1 MKVNTM
7 TQQNTQIDIEDY
19 IADSYLSN
27 SMGGGKAELLIDHPK
42 AVKNLFP
49 EEPEIPSI
57 AHAAVL
63 VRFRATS
70 WAARLKDK
78 KATRNAEID
87 SNASRG
93 VANLTKNLLGNCDEL
108 GAIHKYITNVRD
120 IHRSMSMTW
129 SDGGE
134 RLVPTLQYPKW
145 LETMTALQDEFYVLV
160 DNFMAVY
167 DWKIMDAQA
176 KLGDMFNPDEY
187 PSASDV
193 RAKFSFQLSYDM
205 LADGGNTGDWRLDL
219 PHEQMSELRDNARD
233 GYFKNIKGAMDSIWH
248 RTYETLTTLVRQ
260 LDVNEEGKGNKLYDS
275 VFDRAVEL
283 VAMMGTCNVTG
294 DSQMEAM
301 RRKLEDTLHGLN
313 LDQIKNSPT
322 LRENTRVELTAAIAA
337 LPSLDI

>member
-7 TQQNTQIDIEDY
+7 TQQNAQIDIEDY
-19 IADSYLSN
+19 IASSIHDELSSLN
-27 SMGGGKAELLIDHPK
+27 TAPQQKALLKLI
-42 AVKNLFP
+42 

-78 KATRNAEID
+78 KATRAAENAN
-87 SNASRG
+87 NASRG
-93 VANLTKNLLGNCDEL
+93 AANLTKNLLVDCDEL
-108 GAIHKYITNVRD
+108 RAIRLYISTVRD
-120 IHRSMSMTW
+120 IHRSMSMPW
-129 SDGGE
+129 GDDGE
-134 RLVPTLQYPKW
+134 RLVPTAQYPKY
-145 LETMTALQDEFYVLV
+145 LSKMTEYQDEFHILV

-167 DWKIMDAQA
+167 DWKIIDTQV
-176 KLGDMFNPDEY
+176 KLGAMFNRDEY
-187 PSASDV
+187 PSTIDV

-219 PHEQMSELRDNARD
+219 PHEQMSGLRNSARE
-233 GYFKNIKGAMDSIWH
+233 GYFNNIKGAMDSVWH
-248 RTYETLTTLVRQ
+248 RTHETMTTLVRQ
-260 LDVNEEGKGNKLYDS
+260 LDVNEEGKGNKLFDS

-301 RRKLEDTLHGLN
+301 RRKLEDTLHGLT
-313 LDQIKNSPT
+313 LPQIKNSPS
-322 LRENTRVELTAAIAA
+322 LREDTRSKLTAAIAA
-337 LPSLDI
+337 LPSLDM

>member
-7 TQQNTQIDIEDY
+7 TQQNAQIDIEDY
-19 IADSYLSN
+19 IASSIHDELSSLN
-27 SMGGGKAELLIDHPK
+27 TAPQQKALLKLI
-42 AVKNLFP
+42 

-78 KATRNAEID
+78 KATRAAENAN
-87 SNASRG
+87 NASRG
-93 VANLTKNLLGNCDEL
+93 AANLTKNLLVDCDEL
-108 GAIHKYITNVRD
+108 RAIRLYISTVRD
-120 IHRSMSMTW
+120 IHRSMSMPW
-129 SDGGE
+129 GDDGE
-134 RLVPTLQYPKW
+134 RLVPTAQYPKY
-145 LETMTALQDEFYVLV
+145 LSKMTEYQDEFHILV

-167 DWKIMDAQA
+167 DWKIIDTQV
-176 KLGDMFNPDEY
+176 KLGAMFNRDEY
-187 PSASDV
+187 PSTIDV

-219 PHEQMSELRDNARD
+219 PHEQMSGLRNSARE
-233 GYFKNIKGAMDSIWH
+233 GYFNNIKGAMDSVWH
-248 RTYETLTTLVRQ
+248 RTHETMTTLVRQ
-260 LDVNEEGKGNKLYDS
+260 LDVNEEGKGNKLFDS

-301 RRKLEDTLHGLN
+301 RRKLEDTLHDLT
-313 LDQIKNSPT
+313 LPQIKNSPT
-322 LRENTRVELTAAIAA
+322 LRETTRVELTAAIAA
-337 LPSLDI
+337 LPSLDM

>member
-7 TQQNTQIDIEDY
+7 TQQNAQIDIEDY

-108 GAIHKYITNVRD
+108 RAIHKYITNVRD

-145 LETMTALQDEFYVLV
+145 LETMTALQDEFHVLV

-176 KLGDMFNPDEY
+176 KLGDMFNRDEY

-205 LADGGNTGDWRLDL
+205 LSRWW
-219 PHEQMSELRDNARD
+219 Q
-233 GYFKNIKGAMDSIWH
+233 H
-248 RTYETLTTLVRQ
+248 R
-260 LDVNEEGKGNKLYDS
+260 
-275 VFDRAVEL
+275 
-283 VAMMGTCNVTG
+283 
-294 DSQMEAM
+294 
-301 RRKLEDTLHGLN
+301 
-313 LDQIKNSPT
+313 
-322 LRENTRVELTAAIAA
+322 
-337 LPSLDI
+337 